1 MDTGL
6 VSRIIKARQYAQETD
21 RIEFAH
27 LEVRFKGDHNT
38 YRVKYDEGLWHCT
51 CEEAVRTGICSHI
64 MALEQILGNSVV
76 PFQNVMP
83 VPAEAS

>member
-21 RIEFAH
+21 RVEFAH

-38 YRVKYDEGLWHCT
+38 TRLSTMRVCGTARVRKLCVQESAATLWHSS
-51 CEEAVRTGICSHI
+51 ES
-64 MALEQILGNSVV
+64 
-76 PFQNVMP
+76 
-83 VPAEAS
+83 